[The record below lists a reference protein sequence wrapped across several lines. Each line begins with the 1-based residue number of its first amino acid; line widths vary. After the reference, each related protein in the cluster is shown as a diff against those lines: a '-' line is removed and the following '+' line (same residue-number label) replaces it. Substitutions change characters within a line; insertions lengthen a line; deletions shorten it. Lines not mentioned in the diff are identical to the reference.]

1 MQNDR
6 IAQYRR
12 PYQTIYEDLYEITR
26 RRDLKL
32 EELALFIYLRSK
44 YCHFGK
50 RNPFYHSDA
59 RTCFE
64 LNITPKTLSKVRK
77 RVQLKGLI
85 KFDSGCGRGKAT
97 LYCILDQLHAM
108 EKVSQLVKK
117 VSQTGY
123 LSPRV
128 KVPRLGDPRLDKDNK
143 EEEIF
148 QGMTEKDREPL
159 RALGLC
165 K

>member
-1 MQNDR
+1 MYNDR
-6 IAQYRR
+6 VAPYKR

-32 EELALFIYLRSK
+32 DELALFIYLRSK

-64 LNITPKTLSKVRK
+64 LNITPKVLSKVRK

-85 KFDSGCGRGKAT
+85 KFDSGCGRGRAT
-97 LYCILDQLHAM
+97 LYCILDQLHAT
-108 EKVSQLVKK
+108 ERVSQLVKK

-128 KVPRLGDPRLDKDNK
+128 KVSQMGDPRLNIDNK
-143 EEEIF
+143 EEVF
-148 QGMTEKDREPL
+148 QGLTEQDRLFL
-159 RALGLC
+159 RGKGLYT
-165 K
+165 